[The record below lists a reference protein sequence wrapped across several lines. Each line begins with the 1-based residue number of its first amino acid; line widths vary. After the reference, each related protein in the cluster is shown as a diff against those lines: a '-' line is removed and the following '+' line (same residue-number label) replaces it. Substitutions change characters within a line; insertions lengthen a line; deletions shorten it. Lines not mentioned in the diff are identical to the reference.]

1 MSTEAELQ
9 RVVFPDI
16 QPAARSRKEDRGYTQ
31 GHAAGYAEG
40 IRAAAAEQRSLR
52 EQFHA
57 EHSAMLDSGRLA
69 VAQAVRVLEAAAAAF
84 RQRRGA
90 VLEEAQDV
98 LAASA
103 MELAEAILGY
113 ELNDGGSGGKTA
125 RAALAR
131 ALGASSDLGALC
143 GAETVTAVRLH
154 PADLAALSAVDVGNV
169 AGVELRADPTL
180 NPGDAIAEHP
190 QGWLDARI
198 GTALDRAKAVL
209 LGTQEPGE
217 RH

>member
-1 MSTEAELQ
+1 MSTEAEFQ

-31 GHAAGYAEG
+31 GHAAGYAAG
-40 IRAAAAEQRSLR
+40 IQAAAAEQRRLR
-52 EQFHA
+52 EQFEA
-57 EHSAMLDSGRLA
+57 EHRAMLDAGQLA
-69 VAQAVRVLEAAAAAF
+69 VEQAVRALEAAAAVS
-84 RQRRGA
+84 RQHRGA

-113 ELNDGGSGGKTA
+113 ELNDGDNTA

-131 ALGASSDLGALC
+131 ALATVSDVQA
-143 GAETVTAVRLH
+143 VTTVRLH

-169 AGVELRADPTL
+169 AGVELKADPAL
-180 NPGDAIAEHP
+180 DPGDAIAEYP
-190 QGWLDARI
+190 QGWLDARLS
-198 GTALDRAKAVL
+198 TAVHRAKAAL
-209 LGTQEPGE
+209 LGKDG
-217 RH
+217 

>member
-31 GHAAGYAEG
+31 GHASGYAAG
-40 IRAAAAEQRSLR
+40 IQAAAAELRRLR

-57 EHSAMLDSGRLA
+57 EHRAMLDAGRLA
-69 VAQAVRVLEAAAAAF
+69 VAQAVRVLEAAATASQ
-84 RQRRGA
+84 QRRGA

-103 MELAEAILGY
+103 MELAEALLGY
-113 ELNDGGSGGKTA
+113 ELNDGGNTS

-131 ALGASSDLGALC
+131 ALATVSDVQ
-143 GAETVTAVRLH
+143 TVTTVRLH
-154 PADLAALSAVDVGNV
+154 PADLAALDAVDVGSV
-169 AGVELRADPTL
+169 AGVELKADAGL
-180 NPGDAIAEHP
+180 NPGDAIAEYP
-190 QGWLDARI
+190 QGWLDARLS
-198 GTALDRAKAVL
+198 TAVDRAKAAL
-209 LGTQEPGE
+209 LGNDA
-217 RH
+217 

>member
-31 GHAAGYAEG
+31 GHASGYAAG
-40 IRAAAAEQRSLR
+40 IQAAAAELRRLR

-57 EHSAMLDSGRLA
+57 EHRAMLDAGRLA
-69 VAQAVRVLEAAAAAF
+69 VAQAVRVLEAAATASQ
-84 RQRRGA
+84 QRRGA

-113 ELNDGGSGGKTA
+113 EVKDSGNTA

-131 ALGASSDLGALC
+131 ALATVSDVQ
-143 GAETVTAVRLH
+143 TVTTVRLH
-154 PADLAALSAVDVGNV
+154 PADLAALDAVDVGSV
-169 AGVELRADPTL
+169 AGVELKADAAL
-180 NPGDAIAEHP
+180 NPGDAIAEYP
-190 QGWLDARI
+190 QGWLDARLS
-198 GTALDRAKAVL
+198 TAVDRAKAAL
-209 LGTQEPGE
+209 LGNDA
-217 RH
+217 

>member
-31 GHAAGYAEG
+31 GHASGYAAG
-40 IRAAAAEQRSLR
+40 IQAAAAEQRRLR

-57 EHSAMLDSGRLA
+57 EHRAMLDAGRLA
-69 VAQAVRVLEAAAAAF
+69 VAQAVRVLEAAAAASQ
-84 RQRRGA
+84 QRRGA

-103 MELAEAILGY
+103 MELAEALLGY
-113 ELNDGGSGGKTA
+113 ELNDGGNTA

-131 ALGASSDLGALC
+131 ALATVSDVQ
-143 GAETVTAVRLH
+143 TVTTVRLH
-154 PADLAALSAVDVGNV
+154 PADLAALDAVDVGSV
-169 AGVELRADPTL
+169 AGVELKADAAL
-180 NPGDAIAEHP
+180 SPGDAIAEYP
-190 QGWLDARI
+190 QGWLDARLS
-198 GTALDRAKAVL
+198 TAVDRAKAAL
-209 LGTQEPGE
+209 LGNDA
-217 RH
+217 

>member
-16 QPAARSRKEDRGYTQ
+16 QPAARTRMEDRGYTQ
-31 GHAAGYAEG
+31 GHAAGYAAG
-40 IRAAAAEQRSLR
+40 IQAAAAEQRRLR

-57 EHSAMLDSGRLA
+57 EHRAMLDAGRLA
-69 VAQAVRVLEAAAAAF
+69 VAQAVRVLQAATVAF
-84 RQRRGA
+84 QQRRGA

-113 ELNDGGSGGKTA
+113 ELNDGGNTA

-131 ALGASSDLGALC
+131 ALGAASGV
-143 GAETVTAVRLH
+143 ETVTAVRLH
-154 PADLAALSAVDVGNV
+154 PADLAALAAVDVGSV
-169 AGVELRADPTL
+169 AGVELKADPAL
-180 NPGDAIAEHP
+180 NPGDAIAEYP
-190 QGWLDARI
+190 QGWLDARLS
-198 GTALDRAKAVL
+198 TAVDRAKAAL
-209 LGTQEPGE
+209 LGNDA
-217 RH
+217 

>member
-31 GHAAGYAEG
+31 GHASGYAAG
-40 IRAAAAEQRSLR
+40 IQAAAAELRRLR

-57 EHSAMLDSGRLA
+57 EHRAMLDAGRLA
-69 VAQAVRVLEAAAAAF
+69 VAQAVRVLEAAATASQ
-84 RQRRGA
+84 QRRGA

-103 MELAEAILGY
+103 MELAEALLGY
-113 ELNDGGSGGKTA
+113 ELNDGGNTA

-131 ALGASSDLGALC
+131 AFGAVSGV
-143 GAETVTAVRLH
+143 ETVTAVRLH
-154 PADLAALSAVDVGNV
+154 PADLAALDAVDVGSV
-169 AGVELRADPTL
+169 AGVELKADAAL
-180 NPGDAIAEHP
+180 NPGDAIAEYP
-190 QGWLDARI
+190 QGWLDARLS
-198 GTALDRAKAVL
+198 TAVDRAKAAL
-209 LGTQEPGE
+209 LGNDA
-217 RH
+217 